1 MGDPL
6 VSILIPA
13 FNRENF
19 IKDAIESALNQT
31 YKNTEIIIVDNNSS
45 DNTWQTIMYYKSK
58 DPRIK
63 AYRNKKNIGPVLNWQ
78 KCISQSSG
86 EYIKFLFSDDYISEN
101 YVEESI
107 NLFDNNTSFV
117 LSPIKII
124 NNSNLEISLYSD
136 YKQMSVLSKEKYL
149 RNILFFN
156 RLKLPVSPGA
166 GIFRKIDIQKTL
178 EIDLKNHGEIHNN
191 TSSSYRAIASIYEK
205 MKDYNNELL
214 FLKKA
219 NKSNNKSS
227 YVYYDLGYCYENL
240 NNYKESILSFIKCA
254 EILRK
259 KYGIDDDSTQK
270 AIQEAIRLAKET
282 NKLELL
288 PDWIKKIA
296 NDQ

>member
-31 YKNTEIIIVDNNSS
+31 YKNIEIIIADNDST
-45 DNTWQTIMYYKSK
+45 DNTWETIQYYEALDS
-58 DPRIK
+58 RIR

-78 KCISQSSG
+78 KCISLSSG

-166 GIFRKIDIQKTL
+166 GIFRKTDVQKTL
-178 EIDLKNHGEIHNN
+178 EIDLINPFNLNFNKFGAGPDLLLYLDSAKKNNIKISTNSIAFFRSHESSFTIAHNL
-191 TSSSYRAIASIYEK
+191 IFDYEFVK
-205 MKDYNNELL
+205 AYFILKKSNLCKILYFFVLL
-214 FLKKA
+214 FKSTYTKEIRKLVPFLLKK
-219 NKSNNKSS
+219 
-227 YVYYDLGYCYENL
+227 
-240 NNYKESILSFIKCA
+240 IIK
-254 EILRK
+254 
-259 KYGIDDDSTQK
+259 
-270 AIQEAIRLAKET
+270 
-282 NKLELL
+282 
-288 PDWIKKIA
+288 
-296 NDQ
+296 